1 MIASPRARTLV
12 LLLREYTMHR
22 ITIAA
27 VILLAAGVG
36 CQYNRPY
43 KGNPNTETPM
53 KRGQTPEEKGSDPIS
68 RNKAETSMDTI
79 VWNIDSTTS
88 IGGHAVKVLGAP
100 KVIDTEGGKAVLFD
114 GVGDGLFIDALPVAG
129 WKEFTVE
136 VEFRPDAGGLPEQRY
151 FHMQEAGT
159 KNRIMLET
167 RLTGQTWY
175 SDAFMASGANS
186 KALIDPNL
194 THPVGKWYTLRL
206 TYDGKTMKHYVD
218 GKQEGTWDLPF
229 EALAGGTTSI
239 GVRQNLVCW
248 FKGGIRKAVFTQG
261 VKIR

>member
-1 MIASPRARTLV
+1 MLKSHRSLGTCGIIA
-12 LLLREYTMHR
+12 
-22 ITIAA
+22 IAA
-27 VILLAAGVG
+27 VILLAAGAG
-36 CQYNRPY
+36 CSTRSTGFQPVETARKDHGQDAHATREANA
-43 KGNPNTETPM
+43 TEGH
-53 KRGQTPEEKGSDPIS
+53 GQDAHATKEPSQ
-68 RNKAETSMDTI
+68 MDRI

-136 VEFRPDAGGLPEQRY
+136 VEFRPDAGGLAEQRY

-175 SDAFMASGANS
+175 SDAFMASGAKA
-186 KALIDPNL
+186 KALIDPNN

-206 TYDGKTMKHYVD
+206 TYDGKTMTHYID

-248 FKGGIRKAVFTQG
+248 FKGGIRKATFSPE
-261 VKIR
+261 VKK